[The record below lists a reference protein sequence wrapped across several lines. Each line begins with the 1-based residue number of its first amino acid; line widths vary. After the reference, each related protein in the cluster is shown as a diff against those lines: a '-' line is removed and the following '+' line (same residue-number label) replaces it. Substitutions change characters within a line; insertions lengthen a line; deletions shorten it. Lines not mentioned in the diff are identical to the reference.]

1 MKFINYRTRHFLQ
14 FIFYPNRHFSINKW
28 FSLYGQPIYTTHPHL
43 IKPTEL
49 TPGITATEY
58 AARRSQ
64 LASII
69 PSHSLIVL
77 IGAQIMYKTAS
88 TL

>member
-1 MKFINYRTRHFLQ
+1 MDSPFIQLIRILSNLLNVSQNLIHIYQ
-14 FIFYPNRHFSINKW
+14 FK
-28 FSLYGQPIYTTHPHL
+28 L
-43 IKPTEL
+43 IL
-49 TPGITATEY
+49 SVTPGITATEY